1 MAVLGTKEW
10 IENAKKAY
18 EANPDMKEVAKAMT
32 LNMCMKMMAKPEA
45 GLDEDLNIVMDI
57 KGGAISIKFA
67 SDEEAKKASYVISMD
82 YEIGKGMMVGKVDM
96 MQAFMGGKVKMLQGN
111 MMDMAKYAG
120 TMPKM
125 MGGMGAMMA
134 DTQWPDELSPD
145 EREKFKKDLQE
156 VIALGEIKL

>member
-1 MAVLGTKEW
+1 MAVLGTKDW

-18 EANPDMKEVAKAMT
+18 EGNPDMKEVAKAMT
-32 LNMCMKMMAKPEA
+32 LNLCMKMTKKPEA

-57 KGGAISIKFA
+57 KEGSISVKFA
-67 SDEEAKKASYVISMD
+67 SEEESKKAPYVISMD
-82 YEIGKGMMVGKVDM
+82 YDTGKGMMTGKVDM
-96 MQAFMGGKVKMLQGN
+96 MQAFMGGKVKMMKGN

-120 TMPKM
+120 QMPKM
-125 MGGMGAMMA
+125 MGGMSAIMA

>member
-1 MAVLGTKEW
+1 MAVLGTKDW

-18 EANPDMKEVAKAMT
+18 AANPDKEEVAKAMT
-32 LNMCMKMMAKPEA
+32 MNLCMKMVKKPEA

-57 KGGAISIKFA
+57 KEGSISMKFA
-67 SDEEAKKASYVISMD
+67 SEEEAKKASYVISMD
-82 YEIGKGMMVGKVDM
+82 YDTGKGMMTGKVDM
-96 MQAFMGGKVKMLQGN
+96 MQAFMGGKVKMMKGN

-125 MGGMGAMMA
+125 MGGMGAIMA